1 MAVRDLTNG
10 QENKTAGLGRRIHG
24 AIAVRNSISR
34 QEVAPKLRA
43 RARRLSFVFII
54 AFLGLITRL
63 FFLQIVEGERYTFL
77 SENNRIRIKRI
88 PGTRGM
94 ILDRQGQLLVDSR
107 PSFDLLFIPEDAE
120 DPEQTL
126 RLLARYLG
134 HDEKEMLEVLETN
147 KQRPAF
153 EELVLGKDVDW
164 PTVVAVESHQL
175 DLPGVTLRARPRRN
189 YADGVMGAHV
199 LGYLGEI
206 GPTQLK
212 TLKDEGYV
220 LGDEIGQYGLERRW
234 EEVLRGQ
241 SGGQQVEV
249 DALGRRVRVLHE
261 VTDVPGYTVHLTLDR
276 ELQQTAF
283 EALQGREGTI
293 VALDVRTGAIL
304 AMVSTPAFDP
314 NVFARGIK
322 ADEWR
327 TLIKDRQRPLSNRAT
342 QGQYPPGS
350 TFKIIM
356 SIAGLEEGVIDPNA
370 RISDPG
376 FYYFGNR
383 AFRDWK
389 KDGHGA
395 VDLHRAIV
403 ESCDVYFY
411 QLGPRLGIDR
421 IAKWAHAFGLG
432 EKSGIA
438 LDDERSGT
446 IPSTEWKRKRFRQ
459 PWYPGETVSVAIGQG
474 YVTVTPLQLV
484 NMMATLA
491 NGGTLY
497 RPRIVSKVESVNT
510 GVVRE
515 YGPEIIRKI
524 ELKPS
529 TLEQVRNALADVVR
543 TPAGT
548 GGAARSNVVQI
559 AGKTGTAQ
567 VVEMKGGYVKSEQ
580 LAYLN
585 RDHAWFVSYAPVDDP
600 QIAVVVMVE
609 HGGHGGSAAA
619 PAAKKVI
626 EKYIEMQNQP
636 ADQRQVRVEG
646 DRRAN

>member
-1 MAVRDLTNG
+1 MAVRDSIDG
-10 QENKTAGLGRRIHG
+10 QESKTAGPGRRARG
-24 AIAVRNSISR
+24 SMAVRSSISK

-63 FFLQIVEGERYTFL
+63 FFLQIAEGERYTFL

-126 RLLARYLG
+126 RLLAHYLG
-134 HDEKEMLEVLETN
+134 HDEKEMLEVLQAN
-147 KQRPAF
+147 QQRPAF
-153 EELVLGKDVDW
+153 EEVVLGKDVDW

-206 GPTQLK
+206 GPAQLK

-234 EEVLRGQ
+234 EDVLRGQ

-283 EALQGREGTI
+283 EALKGSEGTI
-293 VALDVRTGAIL
+293 VALDVHTGAIL

-314 NVFARGIK
+314 NMFARGIK
-322 ADEWR
+322 GDEWR
-327 TLIKDRQRPLSNRAT
+327 ALIKDQQRPLSNRAT

-356 SIAGLEEGVIDPNA
+356 SIAGLEEGVIDPDA
-370 RISDPG
+370 RINDPG
-376 FYYFGNR
+376 FYFFGNR

-389 KDGHGA
+389 KGGHGS

-432 EKSGIA
+432 AKTGVA

-497 RPRIVSKVESVNT
+497 RPRIVDKVESVNN

-529 TLEQVRNALADVVR
+529 TLEHVRNALADVVR

-548 GGAARSNVVQI
+548 GGAARSNIVTI

-567 VVEMKGGYVKSEQ
+567 VVEMKGGYVKTEQ

-585 RDHAWFVSYAPVDDP
+585 RDHAWFVSYAPVENP
-600 QIAVVVMVE
+600 QIAVVVMIE
-609 HGGHGGSAAA
+609 HGGHGASAAA
-619 PAAKKVI
+619 PLAKKMI
-626 EKYIEMQNQP
+626 EKYIEMQNRP

-646 DRRAN
+646 NQRAN

>member
-1 MAVRDLTNG
+1 MAVRSEIN
-10 QENKTAGLGRRIHG
+10 
-24 AIAVRNSISR
+24 R
-34 QEVAPKLRA
+34 QEVPPKLRA
-43 RARRLSFVFII
+43 RARLLYVVLV
-54 AFLGLITRL
+54 AVFLGLLTRL
-63 FFLQIVEGERYTFL
+63 IFLQIVEGERYTFL

-88 PGTRGM
+88 PGTRGT
-94 ILDRQGQLLVDSR
+94 ILDRRGQLLVDSR
-107 PSFDLLFIPEDAE
+107 PSFDLLFIPEDAA
-120 DPEQTL
+120 DPEETL
-126 RLLARYLG
+126 RLLAHYLRQ
-134 HDEKEMLEVLETN
+134 DEKEMLGILEAN

-164 PTVVAVESHQL
+164 ATVVAVEAHQL
-175 DLPGVTLRARPRRN
+175 DLPGVTLRSRPRRN
-189 YADGVMGAHV
+189 YSDGPMGAHV

-206 GPTQLK
+206 GPAQLK

-220 LGDEIGQYGLERRW
+220 LGDEIGQYGLERKW
-234 EEVLRGQ
+234 EDVLRGQ

-276 ELQQTAF
+276 DLQQTAF
-283 EALQGREGTI
+283 EALQGSEGTI
-293 VALDVRTGAIL
+293 VALDVHTGAIL
-304 AMVSTPAFDP
+304 AMVSTPSFDP

-322 ADEWR
+322 GDEWR
-327 TLIKDRQRPLSNRAT
+327 ALIKDQQRPLSNRAT

-356 SIAGLEEGVIDPNA
+356 SIAGLEEGVIDPEA

-376 FYYFGNR
+376 FYSFGNR

-389 KDGHGA
+389 KGGHGS

-411 QLGPRLGIDR
+411 QLGPRLGVDR

-432 EKSGIA
+432 DKSGIA

-446 IPSTEWKRKRFRQ
+446 IPDTEWKRKRFRQ

-474 YVTVTPLQLV
+474 YVTVTPLQLA
-484 NMMATLA
+484 NMMATVA

-497 RPRIVSKVESVNT
+497 RPRIVDKVESANT

-515 YGPEIIRKI
+515 YGPEKI
-524 ELKPS
+524 HTVDLKPS
-529 TLEQVRNALADVVR
+529 TLERVRDALADVVR
-543 TPAGT
+543 SPAGT
-548 GGAARSNVVQI
+548 GGSARSNVVSI

-567 VVEMKGGYVKSEQ
+567 VVEMKGAYVKTEQ

-585 RDHAWFVSYAPVDDP
+585 RDHAWFVSYAPVENP
-600 QIAVVVMVE
+600 QIAIVVLVE
-609 HGGHGGSAAA
+609 HGGHGASAAA
-619 PAAKKVI
+619 PLAKKVI
-626 EKYIEMQNQP
+626 EKYIALQNQP
-636 ADQRQVRVEG
+636 ADQRQVSLEG
-646 DRRAN
+646 VQRAN

>member
-1 MAVRDLTNG
+1 MAVRN
-10 QENKTAGLGRRIHG
+10 EIN
-24 AIAVRNSISR
+24 R
-34 QEVAPKLRA
+34 QEVPPKLRA
-43 RARRLSFVFII
+43 RARLLYGVLVVV
-54 AFLGLITRL
+54 FLGLLTRL
-63 FFLQIVEGERYTFL
+63 VFLQIVEGERYTFL

-94 ILDRQGQLLVDSR
+94 ILDRRGQLLVDSR
-107 PSFDLLFIPEDAE
+107 PSFDLLFIPEDAA
-120 DPEQTL
+120 DPEETL
-126 RLLARYLG
+126 GLLAHYLKR
-134 HDEKEMLEVLETN
+134 DEKELLEILEAN
-147 KQRPAF
+147 KQRPPF
-153 EELVLGKDVDW
+153 EEVVLGKDVDW
-164 PTVVAVESHQL
+164 ATVVAVEAHQL
-175 DLPGVTLRARPRRN
+175 DLPGVTLRSRPRRN
-189 YADGVMGAHV
+189 YVDGAMGAHV

-206 GPTQLK
+206 GPAQLK
-212 TLKDEGYV
+212 NLKEAGYV

-234 EEVLRGQ
+234 EDVLRGQ

-276 ELQQTAF
+276 DLQQTAF
-283 EALQGREGTI
+283 EALQGSEGTI
-293 VALDVRTGAIL
+293 VALDVHTGAIL
-304 AMVSTPAFDP
+304 AMVSTPSFDP

-322 ADEWR
+322 GDEWR
-327 TLIKDRQRPLSNRAT
+327 ALIKDQQRPLSNRAT

-356 SIAGLEEGVIDPNA
+356 SIAGLEEGVIDPEA
-370 RISDPG
+370 KISDPG
-376 FYYFGNR
+376 FYSFGNR

-389 KDGHGA
+389 KGGHGL

-432 EKSGIA
+432 EKSGVA

-446 IPSTEWKRKRFRQ
+446 IPDTEWKRKRFHQ

-474 YVTVTPLQLV
+474 YVTVTPLQLA
-484 NMMATLA
+484 NMMATVA

-510 GVVRE
+510 GIVRE
-515 YGPEIIRKI
+515 YGPEKIRTI
-524 ELKPS
+524 DLKPS
-529 TLEQVRNALADVVR
+529 TLERVRDALADVVR
-543 TPAGT
+543 TPPGT
-548 GGAARSNVVQI
+548 GGAARSNIVNI

-567 VVEMKGGYVKSEQ
+567 VVEMKGGYVKTEQ

-585 RDHAWFVSYAPVDDP
+585 RDHAWFVSYAPVENP
-600 QIAVVVMVE
+600 QIAVVVLVE
-609 HGGHGGSAAA
+609 HGGHGASAAA
-619 PAAKKVI
+619 PLAKKVI
-626 EKYIEMQNQP
+626 EKYIALQNQP
-636 ADQRQVRVEG
+636 TDQRQVRVEG
-646 DRRAN
+646 DQRAN

>member
-1 MAVRDLTNG
+1 MV
-10 QENKTAGLGRRIHG
+10 
-24 AIAVRNSISR
+24 VRNEINR

-43 RARRLSFVFII
+43 RARLLYGVLIVV
-54 AFLGLITRL
+54 FLGLLTRL
-63 FFLQIVEGERYTFL
+63 ISLQIVQGERYTFL

-94 ILDRQGQLLVDSR
+94 ILDRRGQLLVDSR
-107 PSFDLLFIPEDAE
+107 PSFDLLFIPEDAA

-126 RLLARYLG
+126 RLLAHYLR
-134 HDEKEMLEVLETN
+134 HDEKEMLEILEAN

-153 EELVLGKDVDW
+153 EEVVLGKDVDW
-164 PTVVAVESHQL
+164 ATVVAVESHQL
-175 DLPGVTLRARPRRN
+175 DLPGVTLRSRPRRN
-189 YADGVMGAHV
+189 YSEGAMGAHV

-206 GPTQLK
+206 GPAQLK
-212 TLKDEGYV
+212 TLKEEGYV

-234 EEVLRGQ
+234 EDVLRGQ

-283 EALQGREGTI
+283 EALRGTEGTI
-293 VALDVRTGAIL
+293 VALDVHTGAIL
-304 AMVSTPAFDP
+304 TMVSTPAFDP

-322 ADEWR
+322 GDEWR
-327 TLIKDRQRPLSNRAT
+327 ALIKDQQRPLSNRAT

-350 TFKIIM
+350 TFKIVM
-356 SIAGLEEGVIDPNA
+356 SIAGLEEGVIDPDA
-370 RISDPG
+370 KISDPG
-376 FYYFGNR
+376 FYTFGNR

-389 KDGHGA
+389 KGGHGS

-432 EKSGIA
+432 EKSGVA

-446 IPSTEWKRKRFRQ
+446 IPDTAWKRKRFRQ

-474 YVTVTPLQLV
+474 YVTVTPLQLA
-484 NMMATLA
+484 NMMATVA

-497 RPRIVSKVESVNT
+497 RPRIVSKVESVNN
-510 GVVRE
+510 GAVRV
-515 YGPEIIRKI
+515 YGPEIIHSI
-524 ELKPS
+524 QIKPS
-529 TLEQVRNALADVVR
+529 TLEQVRTALADVVR
-543 TPAGT
+543 SPAGT
-548 GGAARSNVVQI
+548 GGAARSNIVDI

-585 RDHAWFVSYAPVDDP
+585 RDHAWFVSYAPIENP
-600 QIAVVVMVE
+600 QIAVVVMIE
-609 HGGHGGSAAA
+609 HGGHGASAAA
-619 PAAKKVI
+619 PLAKKMI
-626 EKYIEMQNQP
+626 EKYIALQKQP
-636 ADQRQVRVEG
+636 ADQRQVRLEG

>member
-1 MAVRDLTNG
+1 MDVHAAI
-10 QENKTAGLGRRIHG
+10 NK
-24 AIAVRNSISR
+24 

-43 RARRLSFVFII
+43 RARRLYLIFIV

-63 FFLQIVEGERYTFL
+63 IFLQIIEGERYTYL

-126 RLLARYLG
+126 RVLAQYTGR
-134 HDEKEMLEVLETN
+134 DEKEMVGMLEAN

-153 EELVLGKDVDW
+153 EEVLLGRDVDW

-189 YADGVMGAHV
+189 YVDGVMGAHV

-206 GPTQLK
+206 GPTQLTK
-212 TLKDEGYV
+212 LKDEGYV

-293 VALDVRTGAIL
+293 VALDVHTGAVL

-322 ADEWR
+322 GDEWR
-327 TLIKDRQRPLSNRAT
+327 ALIKDQQRPLSNRAT

-356 SIAGLEEGVIDPNA
+356 SIAGLEEGVLDPNA

-421 IAKWAHAFGLG
+421 ISKWAHAFGLG
-432 EKSGIA
+432 EKTGIA

-446 IPSTEWKRKRFRQ
+446 IPDTEWKRKRFRQ

-484 NMMATLA
+484 NMMAAVA

-497 RPRIVSKVESVNT
+497 RPRIVDKVESANT

-524 ELKPS
+524 DVKPA
-529 TLEQVRNALADVVR
+529 TLERVREALADVVS
-543 TPAGT
+543 TPPGT
-548 GGAARSNVVQI
+548 GGAARSNIVQI

-567 VVEMKGGYVKSEQ
+567 VLEMKGGYVKSEQ

-585 RDHAWFVSYAPVDDP
+585 RDHAWFVSYAPADNP

-626 EKYIEMQNQP
+626 EKFMELQNQP
-636 ADQRQVRVEG
+636 ADQRQVRADGVQ
-646 DRRAN
+646 RAN